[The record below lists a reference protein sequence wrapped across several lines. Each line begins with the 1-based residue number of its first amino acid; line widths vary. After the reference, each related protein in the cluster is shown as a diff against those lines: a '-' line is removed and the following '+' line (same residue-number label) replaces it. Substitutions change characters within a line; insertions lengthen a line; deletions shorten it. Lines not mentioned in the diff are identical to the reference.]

1 MTCTGLAPRIG
12 YDRAAHIAK
21 EAFASGRTVREVA
34 REETELSDGELDV
47 LLDPE
52 AMTEPSP
59 DRIGAGGG

>member
-1 MTCTGLAPRIG
+1 M
-12 YDRAAHIAK
+12 
-21 EAFASGRTVREVA
+21 REVA
-34 REETELSDGELDV
+34 REQTTLTDRELDE